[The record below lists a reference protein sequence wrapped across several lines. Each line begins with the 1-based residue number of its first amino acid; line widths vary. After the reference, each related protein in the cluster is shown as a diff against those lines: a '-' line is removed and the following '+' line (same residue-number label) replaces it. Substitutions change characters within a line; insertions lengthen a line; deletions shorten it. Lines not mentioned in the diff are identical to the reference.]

1 MTAAED
7 LAFAHELADVARPL
21 ALRWFRTAL
30 EIERKADDSP
40 VTVADREVEHALR
53 ERIARRHPD
62 DGVLGEEHGRDRA
75 GGDRVWVLDPIDGTK
90 SFVTASPLFG
100 TLIAL
105 AERGRPTVGVVELP
119 ALGER
124 YAAGTGAPATTAD
137 GTALRVSSCTDLAA
151 ARLALPGPLAGGLAE
166 RAGLVR
172 YGGDCFMYCQLAL
185 GGMDLVVEP
194 KLEPYD
200 VAALVP
206 VVEGAG
212 GVISDWSG
220 EPVGIASAGSVIAA
234 ATPELHAAALAVLA
248 G

>member
-7 LAFAHELADVARPL
+7 LAFAHDLADLARPL

-30 EIERKADDSP
+30 AVERKADDSP
-40 VTVADREVEHALR
+40 VTVADREVERALR
-53 ERIARRHPD
+53 ERIAARFPH
-62 DGVLGEEHGRDRA
+62 DGVLGEEHGRERA
-75 GGDRVWVLDPIDGTK
+75 DGDRVWVLDPIDGTK
-90 SFVTASPLFG
+90 SYVTASPLFG

-105 AERGRPTVGVVELP
+105 AERRRPTVGVIDLP

-124 YAAGTGAPATTAD
+124 YSGAAGGATTSD
-137 GTALRVSSCTDLAA
+137 GTPLRVSSCTEIAD
-151 ARLALPGPLAGGLAE
+151 ARLALPGPLPGDLAE

-185 GGMDLVVEP
+185 GGVDLVVEP
-194 KLEPYD
+194 QLEPYD

-220 EPVGIASAGSVIAA
+220 DPVGIASAGSVVAA
-234 ATPELHAAALAVLA
+234 ATAELHEAALAILA